1 MCILGCLGLFAPRI
15 VLLFVWIF
23 TGRVSAAFSGSF
35 IVPLIGII
43 FLPFTTLFYVL
54 AWAPVTHVS
63 GFGWAFVVLG
73 LLLDIGSY
81 SSSYA
86 KRHSAPYYPGS
97 R

>member
-23 TGRVSAAFSGSF
+23 TNRVTAAFSGSV

-63 GFGWAFVVLG
+63 GIGWAFVVFG

-81 SSSYA
+81 SGGYRG
-86 KRHSAPYYPGS
+86 RHRAPGFH
-97 R
+97 